1 MQEKKWTLDVESNQY
16 DLEQGKFYLIGYM
29 EKEETN
35 ENYVDIK
42 LKSKSVDTKHCV
54 VDASGTD
61 LYIYDLRSRLG
72 TFLNGKRLGWM
83 LKECINGDVELQ
95 IGEVKAQLY
104 LKENRK
110 CLELDTSNIF
120 LAPTHR
126 APRTSLANTSS
137 RLFSS
142 PKGSVLGDSGDESFN
157 IPETQNIK
165 RVSTENSITL
175 NISRNQ
181 YENERSFA
189 DESFIPETQNP
200 AATEQPN
207 KMLSTG
213 MDTDLT
219 LDSNMHKSS
228 EMLRICTQDFNE
240 NLFENGED
248 DEILFSSL
256 VIPNIKHN
264 PVILTHTA
272 MKENINTIS
281 GLTASCGDAQMGEQ
295 NADTSQKTQC
305 VEREDTCT
313 PDLFDFPELAEINM
327 QMATG
332 ETNMNLEEEKNP
344 TGAPVEPG
352 SKTTSTN
359 GHNLSTNDGMSEGD
373 GYAEEVELM
382 PTQLFVPIPKKIER
396 SVEEP
401 ATITG
406 AELSLSGKENIPC
419 TDFGLEQT
427 QIFAPIKDGK
437 SVENKCMPVASDATK
452 VPTNEPR
459 DGNTSLLPPTQIFTS
474 NLTKSARQTTM
485 SAAQQKLNST
495 LMLTGY
501 GDQPKSVAN
510 FIEDVDDTEK
520 GEPEQ
525 RKIITNQSSF
535 KKPKPNKPKS
545 LSSNE
550 TNEKHSSVNSSR
562 TEIEDALLCT
572 PKWISDNFDELSV
585 ERNISSEKKRKLF
598 ESDSEEDSVELSKK
612 DSKDFERLLSNLKQ
626 PKPIVKLPK
635 MKNLTAKK
643 ETSTQ
648 VSKAIDT
655 NPTSNSLKRNEDAI
669 EKVIVKG
676 TEKDQSIKKDKNS
689 PHQAKKFDE
698 AVKPNKIFLIE
709 PKKETTEIK
718 VNRMDRRKHNSIG
731 EDQEH
736 KHENERRTKSS
747 PKKGGET
754 PVTPTKRMT
763 RLRSRTSDVEIDLV
777 SSTSSGPSHAK
788 QRKIEQI
795 DEPGNSK
802 KRVTRSRSK
811 TESQE
816 SITST
821 KSSVSSTRIATK
833 RKNSREEQ
841 TQASI
846 DKSSAEPSK
855 HTKSNERKET
865 GSVQSAEPSKH
876 TKANERKETRSVKS
890 AESLKYTKVNERK
903 DTRSVKSA
911 EPSKHTKANERK
923 EAGSVKSAESSKDT
937 KANERKETGSVKSAE
952 PSKHTKANE
961 RKETGSVKSAGD
973 SNPKRGANA
982 PSDDEPKHS
991 SSSTRTLQVAMTMVE
1006 PKVLQSLVDNSP
1018 GNWSLANDPTD
1029 IDVLVMDKGNRTL
1042 KFLIA
1047 MAKGIPIVTSK
1058 WLESFNSTKTVPRGL
1073 THFFR
1078 DQEFEKRH
1086 KFSLL
1091 KSLEL
1096 ARKSKLFEGF
1106 HFLTTPGI
1114 SPQPAEMKQIIECAG
1129 GEVHTE
1135 PPQPIQNQRVYLIS
1149 TLKDK
1154 KYWHK
1159 YRRFNSNIRITNTEG
1174 VMASVMRQTTQPL
1187 EANIFA

>member
-54 VDASGTD
+54 VDVSGTD

-95 IGEVKAQLY
+95 IGEVKAKLY
-104 LKENRK
+104 LKEK

-200 AATEQPN
+200 AATEQPS

-213 MDTDLT
+213 KDTDVT

-228 EMLRICTQDFNE
+228 EMFRICTQDFNE

-272 MKENINTIS
+272 MKENINTS
-281 GLTASCGDAQMGEQ
+281 NGLTNSCGDAQMGEQ

-344 TGAPVEPG
+344 AGAPGEPG

-359 GHNLSTNDGMSEGD
+359 GHNLPTRDGVSEGD

-401 ATITG
+401 APITG

-437 SVENKCMPVASDATK
+437 SVENKCMPTASDATK

-495 LMLTGY
+495 LMLTAY

-510 FIEDVDDTEK
+510 FIEDVDHTEK
-520 GEPEQ
+520 AEPEQ

-535 KKPKPNKPKS
+535 KKPKQNKPKS
-545 LSSNE
+545 LSSKE
-550 TNEKHSSVNSSR
+550 TNEKHSSVDSSR
-562 TEIEDALLCT
+562 TEIDDPLLCT

-626 PKPIVKLPK
+626 AKPIVKVPK
-635 MKNLTAKK
+635 MKNLAAKR
-643 ETSTQ
+643 ETSNQ

-669 EKVIVKG
+669 EKVIVEG
-676 TEKDQSIKKDKNS
+676 TEKDQSIKKDKNTS
-689 PHQAKKFDE
+689 HQAKKF
-698 AVKPNKIFLIE
+698 
-709 PKKETTEIK
+709 EIK
-718 VNRMDRRKHNSIG
+718 IDRIDRRKYNSIE

-736 KHENERRTKSS
+736 KHENKRRTKSS

-816 SITST
+816 SITSA

-841 TQASI
+841 TRAST
-846 DKSSAEPSK
+846 DKNNSAEPSK
-855 HTKSNERKET
+855 HTKANERKET

-890 AESLKYTKVNERK
+890 AEPSKHTKANERK

-923 EAGSVKSAESSKDT
+923 ETGSLKSVEPSKPT

-961 RKETGSVKSAGD
+961 RKETGSVKSARD
-973 SNPKRGANA
+973 SNPTRGAD
-982 PSDDEPKHS
+982 DDEPKQS

-1078 DQEFEKRH
+1078 DHEFEKRH

-1106 HFLTTPGI
+1106 HFLTTSGI
-1114 SPQPAEMKQIIECAG
+1114 SPQPAEIKQIIECAG

-1135 PPQPIQNQRVYLIS
+1135 PPQPMQNQRVYLIS